1 MRFIAC
7 LGAVVWLS
15 LSAASPA
22 IAKPV
27 RPTIIQI
34 PFAPPLDR
42 DLHYEVTIS
51 KSSPGKSSKLQIA
64 EILRFSR
71 SPDGYILTINM
82 TRLSDGKTSFDL
94 SSEKGMA
101 ALPLELRPF
110 LLPIS
115 LDVAKDGSLTRV
127 RDWPRLQRA
136 IADLP
141 KLMSKITG
149 SSEDPKLA
157 RNIGEKIIDPFAA
170 LTAEQAASTMLK
182 GWPAF
187 FGYGGVEMEEG
198 EEYEAEGEVAGTLLP
213 VTMPIL
219 QRMSVSR
226 DGAGNLR
233 YLQTTYRDP
242 EQVRKVSK
250 EYILR
255 LGDGL
260 DAAHRANVEKA
271 AEMMAKMT
279 MEDYLDINFD
289 PVSGLV
295 EKATS
300 ERRFKME
307 EMGEGNE
314 TTSVLKLN

>member
-1 MRFIAC
+1 
-7 LGAVVWLS
+7 
-15 LSAASPA
+15 
-22 IAKPV
+22 
-27 RPTIIQI
+27 
-34 PFAPPLDR
+34 
-42 DLHYEVTIS
+42 
-51 KSSPGKSSKLQIA
+51 
-64 EILRFSR
+64 
-71 SPDGYILTINM
+71 M